1 MITRSL
7 TVRRWLIAAATTLGM
22 LATGSALAIENLKM
36 MVPAGPGGGW
46 DQTGRALESAMK
58 ANNIVKSVQ
67 IENKGGAAG
76 TIGLAQ
82 FVNSDKGNPNALI
95 VGGAVMVGGI
105 ITNKAPVSLSQV
117 TPIARLTGEYEVVVV
132 PADSKFKT
140 LKDLVAQLKKDPGS
154 VSWGGGSKGGVDHIL
169 AALIAKDAGVDPA
182 KVNYIA
188 YAGGGEATAAILG
201 GHVSAGVSGWG
212 EFEAQIAA
220 GKMRALGISSDK
232 RVAGINVPTLKE
244 QGVNVEL
251 ANWRAVFAAPGISAA
266 QRKDMVAAVE
276 KTVKSKEWQETLK
289 TKNWMGLYLAGD
301 DFSKYIVSEEKRIG
315 DILAGLGLA
324 K

>member
-1 MITRSL
+1 MNMSTAI
-7 TVRRWLIAAATTLGM
+7 RRNLISIAAATGVF
-22 LATGSALAIENLKM
+22 ACASALAIDNLKM

-95 VGGAVMVGGI
+95 IGGAVMVGGI
-105 ITNKAPVSLSQV
+105 ITNKAPVTLSQV

-140 LKDLVAQLKKDPGS
+140 MKDLVAQLKKDPGS

-201 GHVSAGVSGWG
+201 GHVSAGISGYG

-232 RVAGINVPTLKE
+232 RVAGIDVPTLKE

-251 ANWRAVFAAPGISAA
+251 ANWRAVFAAPGISDA
-266 QRKDMVAAVE
+266 QRKDIIAAVE

-315 DILAGLGLA
+315 DILASLGLA

>member
-1 MITRSL
+1 M
-7 TVRRWLIAAATTLGM
+7 TVAALGM
-22 LATGSALAIENLKM
+22 LVSGPVLAVENLKM
-36 MVPAGPGGGW
+36 MVPANPGGGW
-46 DQTGRALESAMK
+46 DQTGRALEAAMK

-82 FVNSDKGNPNALI
+82 FVNSDKGNANALM

-105 ITNKAPVSLSQV
+105 ITNKSPVTLSQV

-140 LKDLVAQLKKDPGS
+140 MKDLVAQLKKDPGS

-169 AALIAKDAGVDPA
+169 AALIAKDQGVDPA
-182 KVNYIA
+182 KINYIA

-201 GHVSAGVSGWG
+201 GHVAAGISGYG
-212 EFEAQIAA
+212 EFEAQITA
-220 GKMRALGISSDK
+220 GKMRAIAISSDK
-232 RVAGINVPTLKE
+232 RVPGINVPTLKE
-244 QGVNVEL
+244 QGINVEL
-251 ANWRAVFAAPGISAA
+251 ANWRAVFAAPGIDTA
-266 QRKDMVAAVE
+266 QRKDIIATIE
-276 KTVKSKEWQETLK
+276 KTVNTKEWRETLK
-289 TKNWMGLYLAGD
+289 SKNWMSLYLAGD
-301 DFSKYIVSEEKRIG
+301 DFSKYVAAEEKRIG
-315 DILAGLGLA
+315 DILVSLGLA

>member
-1 MITRSL
+1 MITRGMS
-7 TVRRWLIAAATTLGM
+7 VRRWFIAAAAMLGV
-22 LATGSALAIENLKM
+22 LVSGTALAIENLKM

-117 TPIARLTGEYEVVVV
+117 TPIARLTGEYEVIVV

-140 LKDLVAQLKKDPGS
+140 MKDLVAQLKKDPGS

-169 AALIAKDAGVDPA
+169 AALIAKEAGVDPS
-182 KVNYIA
+182 KINYIA

-212 EFEAQIAA
+212 EFEGQIQA
-220 GKMRALGISSDK
+220 GKMRALAISSDK
-232 RVAGINVPTLKE
+232 RLPGIDAPTLKE
-244 QGVNVEL
+244 QGINVEL

-266 QRKDMVAAVE
+266 QRKEMVAAVE
-276 KTVKSKEWQETLK
+276 KTVKSKEWQATLK
-289 TKNWMGLYLAGD
+289 QKNWMGLYLAGD

>member
-1 MITRSL
+1 MNMSTAI
-7 TVRRWLIAAATTLGM
+7 RRNLISIAAATGVF
-22 LATGSALAIENLKM
+22 ACASALAIDNLKM

-95 VGGAVMVGGI
+95 IGGAVMVGGI
-105 ITNKAPVSLSQV
+105 ITNKAPVTLSQV

-140 LKDLVAQLKKDPGS
+140 MKDLVAQLKKDPGS

-201 GHVSAGVSGWG
+201 GHVSAGISGYG

-251 ANWRAVFAAPGISAA
+251 ANWRAVFAAPGISDA
-266 QRKDMVAAVE
+266 QRKDIIAAVE

-315 DILAGLGLA
+315 DILASLGLA